1 MMRNIIVAIVAVLAI
16 ASTPAWG
23 SKVKVA
29 VASDSDTVSM
39 AMSSSGVT
47 LASDTVIDDGDTITG
62 GYSYPASTP
71 KALIKIFKDASSDDG
86 FGLFSLLGWFMPLV
100 MGGGIVMVLLF
111 FVALPILLI
120 VLLVRYIVRGRNR
133 ARREDLQQYPPAAA
147 NGVAPQP
154 QQTPRQP
161 KSYAHRRDNAIRNM
175 CIGGGVTAVSL
186 ILGLS
191 LFAVAGVVVLCVG
204 VADYLVCRNHS
215 DEE

>member
-1 MMRNIIVAIVAVLAI
+1 MMKNIIVAIVAVLAM
-16 ASTPAWG
+16 AFAPAWG
-23 SKVKVA
+23 SKANVS
-29 VASDSDTVSM
+29 VASDSNTVSM
-39 AMSSSGVT
+39 SMSSSGVT

-62 GYSYPASTP
+62 GYAYPASTP

-86 FGLFSLLGWFMPLV
+86 FGLFSLLGWFVPLI
-100 MGGGIVMVLLF
+100 MGGGIVMMLLF
-111 FVALPILLI
+111 LVVLPILLI
-120 VLLVRYIVRGRNR
+120 VLLVWYIVKGRNR
-133 ARREDLQQYPPAAA
+133 AKREDLRQYPPAA
-147 NGVAPQP
+147 GGPAPQP
-154 QQTPRQP
+154 QQTPSRP

-175 CIGGGVTAVSL
+175 CIGGGVTVVSL